1 MEALQKPEI
10 ILTHESDLDGLVSGC
25 LLKRLAEHQFGG
37 SIPLAA
43 YHLPPWQNRQ
53 MVEHAAWVSDLS
65 MEPRLDRPGWMVVD
79 HHPSPHQPKHAR
91 YHFDV
96 KECAASLAYQ
106 LVQQHCLG
114 NEQLD
119 TLVHLTKV
127 TDLFIESDPDFE
139 RASDHAELVKT
150 YHFHPLMKLLD
161 GQLERLLNHPLLE
174 VIRIKRQVEDPMGLE
189 WARGHT
195 RELAPGVRYVD
206 LSIGNHNLI
215 MNQLLKDPAM
225 EDGVLLSIAR
235 RSPHQ
240 FGLSARSRNG
250 KAREVASQL
259 KGGGHPNAAGATL
272 PNSVKS
278 VAAGIDYVQQRLQPA
293 AMSQVASDG
302 LGDLEAAL
310 GDL

>member
-106 LVQQHCLG
+106 LVQQH
-114 NEQLD
+114 
-119 TLVHLTKV
+119 
-127 TDLFIESDPDFE
+127 
-139 RASDHAELVKT
+139 
-150 YHFHPLMKLLD
+150 
-161 GQLERLLNHPLLE
+161 
-174 VIRIKRQVEDPMGLE
+174 
-189 WARGHT
+189 
-195 RELAPGVRYVD
+195 
-206 LSIGNHNLI
+206 
-215 MNQLLKDPAM
+215 
-225 EDGVLLSIAR
+225 
-235 RSPHQ
+235 
-240 FGLSARSRNG
+240 
-250 KAREVASQL
+250 
-259 KGGGHPNAAGATL
+259 
-272 PNSVKS
+272 
-278 VAAGIDYVQQRLQPA
+278 
-293 AMSQVASDG
+293 G
-302 LGDLEAAL
+302 LGMNSSTPWYI
-310 GDL
+310 